1 MFTDIQ
7 RRTLLAIFCETR
19 RPNKEMQTMIAEQ
32 LGLKVSTV
40 ANFFM
45 NARRRS
51 TEKYCD
57 DDEPPAAAA
66 ASGPLPAAA
75 ESTASDTGTD
85 WKPPQLTSGAAG
97 MSATHCHLSSTN

>member
-1 MFTDIQ
+1 
-7 RRTLLAIFCETR
+7 
-19 RPNKEMQTMIAEQ
+19 MQTMIADQ

-57 DDEPPAAAA
+57 DNEPPAAAA
-66 ASGPLPAAA
+66 ASGPVPASSAA
-75 ESTASDTGTD
+75 DTGTD
-85 WKPPQLTSGAAG
+85 WTPTSQLTTGAAAG
-97 MSATHCHLSSTN
+97 QTTIGNGQTVTNCHLPSTN

>member
-1 MFTDIQ
+1 
-7 RRTLLAIFCETR
+7 
-19 RPNKEMQTMIAEQ
+19 MQTMIAEQ

-57 DDEPPAAAA
+57 DSEPPAAAA
-66 ASGPLPAAA
+66 ASGPVPT
-75 ESTASDTGTD
+75 SGITDTGTD
-85 WKPPQLTSGAAG
+85 WTPTSQLTSGATAG
-97 MSATHCHLSSTN
+97 QTSIGNAQKITNCQLPSTI

>member
-1 MFTDIQ
+1 
-7 RRTLLAIFCETR
+7 
-19 RPNKEMQTMIAEQ
+19 MIAEQ

-40 ANFFM
+40 GNFFM

-66 ASGPLPAAA
+66 ASGPLPVTAAPD
-75 ESTASDTGTD
+75 ESTAVDTATD
-85 WKPPQLTSGAAG
+85 WKAPQLTAGAAG
-97 MSATHCHLSSTN
+97 TPAIGNGRKATNYHLPSTN

>member
-1 MFTDIQ
+1 
-7 RRTLLAIFCETR
+7 
-19 RPNKEMQTMIAEQ
+19 MIAEQ

-57 DDEPPAAAA
+57 DDEEPPAAAA

-75 ESTASDTGTD
+75 ESAASDTGID
-85 WKPPQLTSGAAG
+85 WKPAHLTTGPAG
-97 MSATHCHLSSTN
+97 TSITAHCHLPSTN